1 MMSGI
6 SRWILVLVPC
16 VAVALP
22 VPAQADRI
30 AVTDTLARLA
40 EEGGFEVIGLGK
52 VDDAYGRDEGGDIY
66 ARLRALLDSFNY
78 VIVQAPGGGVSRV
91 IIISRKTAWTP
102 PPPTDAPQETGAEH
116 AQPDPGGDIV
126 APTQRQGTSHLVN
139 AVLEGEGGKRI
150 AQTLTVDT
158 GADFV
163 VLPASL
169 LGPLGISAQ
178 QLENREVQTANGK
191 TAAQLGRLGG
201 IWFGERK
208 VENVQAAFIEDAKL
222 GGNALLGMS
231 VLSRY
236 RVTIDDEA
244 NRLTLA
250 PK

>member
-1 MMSGI
+1 MMSGM
-6 SRWILVLVPC
+6 SRWILVLVSC
-16 VAVALP
+16 VAATLP
-22 VPAQADRI
+22 APAQADRVP
-30 AVTDTLARLA
+30 VTDTLTRLA
-40 EEGGFEVIGLGK
+40 DEGGFEVVGLAK
-52 VDDAYGRDEGGDIY
+52 LEDAYGRDEGGDIY
-66 ARLRALLDSFNY
+66 ARLRALLDGFNH
-78 VIVQAPGGGVSRV
+78 VIVQAPGGEVTRV

-102 PPPTDAPQETGAEH
+102 PAPAVPKETGAEQ
-116 AQPDPGGDIV
+116 APPDPGGDIV

-139 AVLEGEGGKRI
+139 TVLEGEGGKRI
-150 AQTLTVDT
+150 AQSLTVDT

-169 LGPLGISAQ
+169 LGSLGIAPQ

-191 TAAQLGRLGG
+191 TAAQLGRLSG

-222 GGNALLGMS
+222 GGSALLGMS

-236 RVTIDDEA
+236 RMTIDDEA